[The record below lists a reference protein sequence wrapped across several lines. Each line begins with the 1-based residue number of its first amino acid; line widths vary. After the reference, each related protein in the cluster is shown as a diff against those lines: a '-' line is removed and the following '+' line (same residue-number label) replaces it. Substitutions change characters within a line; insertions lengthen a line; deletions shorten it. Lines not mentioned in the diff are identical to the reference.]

1 MLITVFHMHS
11 TVGKEFLREVSTV
24 YNKHWN
30 KYFLLKKINEFE
42 CALSHLS
49 KFNGQIIIY
58 PSVVWSKFKLF
69 TYNLKFDWNLNCLP
83 IVWNS
88 WCKCFETIFFYLI
101 WSWIF
106 IFLEKRY
113 IKVE

>member
-42 CALSHLS
+42 FALSHLS
-49 KFNGQIIIY
+49 KFNNLIQNININTIMQFQIELQQPINY
-58 PSVVWSKFKLF
+58 S
-69 TYNLKFDWNLNCLP
+69 YNT
-83 IVWNS
+83 V
-88 WCKCFETIFFYLI
+88 
-101 WSWIF
+101 
-106 IFLEKRY
+106 KRTVQ
-113 IKVE
+113 INTT